1 MWSVPKRDALL
12 RSLQPTRCHEY
23 PPVFRLPGMVLA
35 HFRSRLHASPSHTR
49 ACVCRTRRDPR
60 RRRASVAGRHRPQ
73 VALRLGAAVTS
84 YVPIRP
90 PDDEVACA
98 CADKRPERACSATR
112 EPDGWAAD
120 VPCRTA
126 ARPTRGRDGATAP
139 RTNPLAVRQHRAV
152 VSPERLPSI
161 NPRSARR
168 LIQPTSSSEPPLLL
182 WLRRRCAASNTRS
195 RTRCV
200 R

>member
-1 MWSVPKRDALL
+1 MPFYGLCYRLDVTSTHQSSDSRAWCL
-12 RSLQPTRCHEY
+12 RTSDLG
-23 PPVFRLPGMVLA
+23 F
-35 HFRSRLHASPSHTR
+35 
-49 ACVCRTRRDPR
+49 TRRPVTHAPACAGHDEIHVDAGLPLPE
-60 RRRASVAGRHRPQ
+60 APTPSGVA
-73 VALRLGAAVTS
+73 VGAAITS

-98 CADKRPERACSATR
+98 GADKRPERACSATR

-120 VPCRTA
+120 IPCRTA

-152 VSPERLPSI
+152 VSPERLPSM

-182 WLRRRCAASNTRS
+182 WLRRRCAASNPRS

>member
-1 MWSVPKRDALL
+1 MSRVPTSLPTPGHGACALPI
-12 RSLQPTRCHEY
+12 S
-23 PPVFRLPGMVLA
+23 A
-35 HFRSRLHASPSHTR
+35 SRAAQSHTR
-49 ACVCRTRRDPR
+49 LRVPDTTRSTSTPGFRCRKAPTP
-60 RRRASVAGRHRPQ
+60 S
-73 VALRLGAAVTS
+73 GAAVGRRS
-84 YVPIRP
+84 HQLRP
-90 PDDEVACA
+90 NPSSRDEVACA
-98 CADKRPERACSATR
+98 GAGKRPERACSATR

-120 VPCRTA
+120 VPCHTA

-139 RTNPLAVRQHRAV
+139 RTNPLTVRQHRAV
-152 VSPERLPSI
+152 VSPERLPSM